1 MQLTKYVKFREEQ
14 FGGVLF
20 ETQSEKVYTL
30 NEAAA
35 AVVREIIAGHDAAEI
50 ETRLKERFQAAD
62 GTIEHDIRAL
72 IADLKEKGLVG
83 DKQG

>member
-1 MQLTKYVKFREEQ
+1 MQLGRYVKFREEQ

-35 AVVREIIAGHDAAEI
+35 SIVRALRDGRDAAGIAASLKARFADPAGAI
-50 ETRLKERFQAAD
+50 ERDVANL
-62 GTIEHDIRAL
+62 L
-72 IADLKEKGLVG
+72 SDLGQKGLLS
-83 DKQG
+83 